1 MARPYPSTTRATNA
15 DRTAV
20 LTLLDAAF
28 ADGQLD
34 VEEHDLRTDLVADAR
49 TLGDLESLTS
59 DLQDATPPRPT
70 TSLRDADVRTDPAV
84 RRQRF
89 LAGTLAAA
97 VAAGVAAFWFV
108 GRDDADAAPVAAP
121 TATAD
126 LDALPARVIPTPDL
140 RTAEGLT
147 QFIGDYRAT
156 FGDTVV
162 DVLYVYDDD
171 ASVYRALPREANRQA
186 RYSYRYGF
194 TPYGDV
200 ETRPIDTPTVDLATI
215 DLTALTRVLDET
227 PALVNVPDGDITVI
241 SVEDVGY
248 ERGAAID
255 VHVRNEFDESGWLR
269 LTPAGDVLDTYPF
282 GG

>member
-1 MARPYPSTTRATNA
+1 MARPYPSTTRATDA
-15 DRTAV
+15 DRAAV
-20 LTLLDAAF
+20 LTLLDSDF

-34 VEEHDLRTDLVADAR
+34 VEVHDLRTDLVADAR

-70 TSLRDADVRTDPAV
+70 TSLPDAGVRTEPAI
-84 RRQRF
+84 RAQRF

-97 VAAGVAAFWFV
+97 VVAGVAAFWFV
-108 GRDDADAAPVAAP
+108 ARDDADAAPVAAP

-140 RTAEGLT
+140 RTAEGLA

-186 RYSYRYGF
+186 RYNYRYGF

-200 ETRPIDTPTVDLATI
+200 ETRKIDTPTVDLATI
-215 DLTALTRVLDET
+215 DLTAVTRVLEEA
-227 PALVNVPDGDITVI
+227 PALVNVPDGEITVI

-248 ERGAAID
+248 DRGPAID
-255 VHVRNEFDESGWLR
+255 VHVGNEYDESGWLR
-269 LTPAGDVLDTYPF
+269 LTPAGGVLETYPF